1 MNDGSDSYIPQK
13 TGGQGGKL
21 SFSKDGSYSDSFVR
35 SETQPLAP
43 SKRRMTR
50 PLSFTPEALQREIDQ
65 GLEQLRT
72 CQIIIDKFAQRIRIL
87 QWAVEHATRKASAIT
102 ITGKEKQIGDAVLR
116 SLNANPDTR
125 KRVQIAVF
133 QYNEAAMV
141 IKQGHRLLSELSA
154 DPDYETSGIRMNE
167 FDIAKIQ
174 GKIYPICNFHE
185 VFKKDVEISLL
196 FPPPAN
202 ASEPEMKMAT
212 MVSNPPPDPRTA
224 PPLRGAPPK
233 TNPLMEKLSHNPL
246 MDKLKENPLVEKI
259 GTNPLMEKLGNSA
272 LETLNNPLLEKLS
285 NPKEAL
291 EKLNPMEK
299 LGGGM
304 EKLKGL
310 KGMLGK
316 KKDG

>member
-13 TGGQGGKL
+13 TGQGGKL
-21 SFSKDGSYSDSFVR
+21 SFSKEGSYSDSFVR
-35 SETQPLAP
+35 SETQPLVP
-43 SKRRMTR
+43 NKKRMTR
-50 PLSFTPEALQREIDQ
+50 PLSFTPDAIQKEIEH

-87 QWAVEHATRKASAIT
+87 QWAADQATRKASPIT

-116 SLNANPDTR
+116 SLNANPDAR

-141 IKQGHRLLSELSA
+141 IKEGQRLLSELSA
-154 DPDYETSGIRMNE
+154 DPDTEMSGMKLAE

-174 GKIYPICNFHE
+174 GKIYPVCNFHE

-202 ASEPEMKMAT
+202 ASEPEMKMASMAT
-212 MVSNPPPDPRTA
+212 TNPSPEPRTPSA
-224 PPLRGAPPK
+224 PLRAVPK
-233 TNPLMEKLSHNPL
+233 TNPLVEKLANNPL
-246 MDKLKENPLVEKI
+246 VDKLKENPLVEKI